1 MSQFLGPQVQ
11 HSDYIN
17 SILAHDWPKPCWYIR
32 VKMINVG
39 LFQQMY
45 LKPPPHIFIPC
56 RGTVQKPF
64 LLVSNNIQ

>member
-32 VKMINVG
+32 YIYVEREIPRPEGCLSQAVYHPGTDRRGRSGAKVKIH
-39 LFQQMY
+39 L
-45 LKPPPHIFIPC
+45 I
-56 RGTVQKPF
+56 
-64 LLVSNNIQ
+64 